1 MSGSPGESAG
11 APSRAPSC
19 EDPFEG
25 LVPVA
30 EARARLLDAIR
41 PIGGEE
47 RVALA
52 DAAGRVT
59 ARAVDSPRD
68 VPPEANS
75 AMDGYAIRAAD
86 VPGHG
91 TRALRTLGTAWAGR
105 PFDGSVAAGEA
116 VRVFTGAIMPKGADT
131 VVIQERVETGADGS
145 VRIDASVEPKRNV
158 RAAGEDVERGER
170 VFDAGRTIGAA
181 DIGVLA
187 SLGIRFV
194 AVRPRPRVA
203 FFTTGDELVSLDDA
217 AGKGAGGDVA
227 AGELPPG
234 SLYDSNR
241 HVLRALLGRLAVEP
255 IDLGVVP
262 DDPDATRAVLERAGA
277 CADLA
282 ISSGG
287 VSAGD
292 ADHVTRVFHEIGD
305 VAFWKIA
312 MRPGRPLLSGRVGNC
327 AFLGLPGNPVA
338 VMVTFL
344 QFARPAIARLAGA
357 SGVLPFEAPA
367 RCLSAL
373 RKSVGRTEYQ
383 RGVARLD
390 ERGELVVES
399 TGRQG
404 AGRLSSMAA
413 ANCLIVVAP
422 EVASVSPGDRVLVQ
436 PFAGL
441 LP

>member
-1 MSGSPGESAG
+1 M
-11 APSRAPSC
+11 
-19 EDPFEG
+19 
-25 LVPVA
+25 
-30 EARARLLDAIR
+30 
-41 PIGGEE
+41 
-47 RVALA
+47 
-52 DAAGRVT
+52 
-59 ARAVDSPRD
+59 
-68 VPPEANS
+68 
-75 AMDGYAIRAAD
+75 
-86 VPGHG
+86 
-91 TRALRTLGTAWAGR
+91 
-105 PFDGSVAAGEA
+105 
-116 VRVFTGAIMPKGADT
+116 
-131 VVIQERVETGADGS
+131 
-145 VRIDASVEPKRNV
+145 RIDASVEPKRNV
-158 RAAGEDVERGER
+158 RAAGEDVGRGER

-181 DIGVLA
+181 DVGVLA

-203 FFTTGDELVSLDDA
+203 FFTTGDELVSLDDVPA
-217 AGKGAGGDVA
+217 PGPDDGPDDGPAG
-227 AGELPPG
+227 LPPG

-312 MRPGRPLLSGRVGNC
+312 MRPGRPLLSGRVGDC

-344 QFARPAIARLAGA
+344 QFARPAVARLAGA
-357 SGVLPFEAPA
+357 SDVLPFEAPA

-390 ERGELVVES
+390 DGGELVVES